1 MYALSDFRSLSET
14 EMKLMGVIWKI
25 GRPVK
30 SNELLEIFS
39 EKEGKE
45 WKGQTIATFLSR
57 LVDKGVLLIEREG
70 RPNTYVP
77 RLSFKEYKSM
87 EAQNLLETMYQG
99 SIKSFLATLYCD
111 DKIFPKEI
119 RAVQKWLSDKMLTFR
134 YSTLS

>member
-1 MYALSDFRSLSET
+1 MSSFRSLSET
-14 EMKLMGVIWKI
+14 EMKVMKEIWKM

-39 EKEGKE
+39 KEEERE

-77 RLSFKEYKSM
+77 RLSFKEYKKM

-99 SIKSFLATLYCD
+99 SIKSFLATLYD
-111 DKIFPKEI
+111 DKISPEELEEL
-119 RAVQKWLSDKMLTFR
+119 QKWFSDK
-134 YSTLS
+134 

>member
-1 MYALSDFRSLSET
+1 MSILSDFRSLSET
-14 EMKLMGVIWKI
+14 EMKVMKVIWKM

-77 RLSFKEYKSM
+77 RLSFKEYKKR
-87 EAQNLLETMYQG
+87 EAQNFLETMYQG
-99 SIKSFLATLYCD
+99 SIKSFLATLYD
-111 DKIFPKEI
+111 DKISPEELEEL
-119 RAVQKWLSDKMLTFR
+119 QKWFSDK
-134 YSTLS
+134 

>member
-1 MYALSDFRSLSET
+1 MSDFRSLSET
-14 EMKLMGVIWKI
+14 EMKVMKVIWKM

-77 RLSFKEYKSM
+77 RLSFKEYKKR
-87 EAQNLLETMYQG
+87 EAQNFLETMYQG
-99 SIKSFLATLYCD
+99 SIKSFLATLYD
-111 DKIFPKEI
+111 DKISPEELEEL
-119 RAVQKWLSDKMLTFR
+119 QKWFSDK
-134 YSTLS
+134 